1 MANNTIPK
9 VSIVLLNLNGYN
21 DSRDCLQS
29 LEQLDYENFEVIM
42 VDNGSSDDSATRLA
56 QEFPDVTLLRSQQ
69 NLGFTGGNNLGMEM
83 ALRHDAAY
91 VLLLNNDTVVEPAF
105 LTFLV
110 KVGET
115 DPEIGILGPKI
126 YYASDKKR
134 IWYAGGRVKYGA
146 CHHRGIGELDN
157 DGEFSYV
164 EDTGFIS
171 GCALLVKSIVLREVG
186 LLDNKLF
193 VYHEDTDFCMRARKA
208 GYRCVF
214 VPDALIWHKIS
225 RTCGHE
231 SAFTL
236 YLSTRNQ
243 LTWVA
248 NHVAPPYKPAALAF
262 TFAKKIA
269 KMLLVGFRNRSSGAA
284 VWAGMWAFLRGV
296 YGPPRNGWMPRN
308 QTVGTEQ
315 LDVANNNS
323 NEPSFTKLSTL

>member
-1 MANNTIPK
+1 MSRNATPK
-9 VSIVLLNLNGYN
+9 VSIVLLNLNGYG

-56 QEFPDVTLLRSQQ
+56 EEFPDVKLLRSQQ
-69 NLGFTGGNNLGMEM
+69 NLGFTGGNNLGIKE

-91 VLLLNNDTVVEPAF
+91 VLLLNNDTVVDPEF
-105 LTFLV
+105 LSLLV
-110 KVGET
+110 EVGET
-115 DPEIGILGPKI
+115 DSTIGIVGPKI
-126 YYASDKKR
+126 YYASDPKR
-134 IWYAGGRVKYGA
+134 IWYAGGRIKYGA
-146 CHHRGIGELDN
+146 CHHVGIDALD
-157 DGEFSYV
+157 DGDKYCQA

-171 GCALLVKSIVLREVG
+171 GCALLVKSIVLRDVG

-193 VYHEDTDFCMRARKA
+193 VYHEDTDFCMRARKG

-214 VPDALIWHKIS
+214 VPAALIWHKIS

-248 NHVAPPYKPAALAF
+248 NHVAPPYRRAALAF
-262 TFAKKIA
+262 TFAKKLA
-269 KMLLVGFRNRSSGAA
+269 KMVMVGAKNWRLGAA

-296 YGPPRNGWMPRN
+296 YGPPRNGLMPGS
-308 QTVGTEQ
+308 QTVGTGPLAE
-315 LDVANNNS
+315 VNNNID
-323 NEPSFTKLSTL
+323 EPGLTKLSPL

>member
-1 MANNTIPK
+1 MAKNTTPK

-42 VDNGSSDDSATRLA
+42 VDNGSSDHSATRLA

-115 DPEIGILGPKI
+115 DPKIGIIGPKI
-126 YYASDKKR
+126 YYASDPKR

-157 DGEFSYV
+157 DGEFSHV

-186 LLDNKLF
+186 LLDDKLF

-296 YGPPRNGWMPRN
+296 YGPPRNGWMPRS
-308 QTVGTEQ
+308 QTGGTEQ
-315 LDVANNNS
+315 LAVANNNS